1 MLCASG
7 ALPRGSRALGAAPS
21 EMSDSADG
29 KKQLGRILLQRKL
42 VTSDEL
48 DDLLDQQRSQ
58 PGERLA
64 TTVAGSG
71 KVDPEELLSALSEQQ
86 GLPGIDLRR
95 VSIPLQ
101 HLDLVPIDIA
111 RQHLILPLLVKED
124 RLFLAMADPGAKRII
139 DEIEFVTGKRVFPY
153 VALHG
158 TLQNVI
164 DAAYSAADRGES
176 LYAGAEAVVDGAPT
190 QDPPPERTT
199 LGDEGDPVPGRSP
212 GLVSGG
218 EEELFEDE
226 LSRPHLADTGA
237 AAPSID
243 DAFAQLPD
251 GAAAG
256 EGGAEEVQARKVLVV
271 DDSDDIRQLLVRV
284 FREKGYEVFESARGL
299 DALQKVRDHVPDVL
313 ILDAMLPE
321 VHGFDICR
329 RIKGSR
335 RYGHVPVIMVSAIYR
350 GWRFAED
357 LRRSYG
363 VDEFLE
369 KPFRIGDV
377 VAAVERALDGSDRG
391 SGDDADNLS
400 GVAGEELNAGIE
412 AYNRGDM
419 EAAIEHLRRGIG
431 IDPLAFRLHYHLG
444 LLYGKQENL
453 FEAIQSLETAVDLR
467 PRDFSTLK
475 NLAVLYQ
482 RAGFRLKATEMW
494 ERALGAAPDDDTK
507 QNIKTHLMSLL

>member
-1 MLCASG
+1 MG
-7 ALPRGSRALGAAPS
+7 
-21 EMSDSADG
+21 DSADG

-48 DDLLDQQRSQ
+48 DQLLDQQRTQ

-64 TTVAGSG
+64 TTVADSG

-101 HLDLVPIDIA
+101 HLELVPIDIA
-111 RQHLILPLLVKED
+111 RQHLILPLLVKDE
-124 RLFLAMADPGAKRII
+124 RLFLAMADPDAKRVI

-158 TLQNVI
+158 TLKDVI
-164 DAAYSAADRGES
+164 EAAYAAAEAGED
-176 LYAGAEAVVDGAPT
+176 LYSGAEAGE
-190 QDPPPERTT
+190 PPPSKTTT
-199 LGDEGDPVPGRSP
+199 LGDEGDPVPGRA
-212 GLVSGG
+212 GVVTGVD
-218 EEELFEDE
+218 EADDVFEDE
-226 LSRPHLADTGA
+226 LSRPHFEEDG
-237 AAPSID
+237 PGPGID
-243 DAFAQLPD
+243 DAFAELPS
-251 GAAAG
+251 AP
-256 EGGAEEVQARKVLVV
+256 EGGNDLADEPPRHKVLVV
-271 DDSDDIRQLLVRV
+271 DDSEDIRSLLVRV

-299 DALQKVRDHVPDVL
+299 DALQQVRDHVPDVL

-335 RYGHVPVIMVSAIYR
+335 RYGHVPVIIVSAIYR

-377 VAAVERALDGSDRG
+377 VAAVERALDGTSPHAA
-391 SGDDADNLS
+391 DDPDNLT
-400 GVAGEELNAGIE
+400 GVAGEELSAGID

-453 FEAIQSLETAVDLR
+453 FEAIQSLETAADLR

-494 ERALGAAPDDDTK
+494 ERALGVAPDDDTK